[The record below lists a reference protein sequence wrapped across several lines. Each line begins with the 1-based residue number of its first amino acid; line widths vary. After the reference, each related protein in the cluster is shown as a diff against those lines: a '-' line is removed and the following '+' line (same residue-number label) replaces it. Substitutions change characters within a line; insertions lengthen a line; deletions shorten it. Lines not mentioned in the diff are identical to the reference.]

1 MEGNKKDMTL
11 NKVFLYLSIG
21 ILIISLLFT
30 FKSFGDKNAWDKKE
44 NDMPAFR
51 RLSVIDNWRREKAE
65 SNGKVGVVLSVISGG
80 LVYFVSTYDLEKM
93 IKMKKRKLK
102 KEISRKLNDVL
113 DEE

>member
-11 NKVFLYLSIG
+11 NKVVLYLSIG

-44 NDMPAFR
+44 NDMPAFS

-80 LVYFVSTYDLEKM
+80 LVYFVSTNDLEKM
-93 IKMKKRKLK
+93 IKTKKRKLK